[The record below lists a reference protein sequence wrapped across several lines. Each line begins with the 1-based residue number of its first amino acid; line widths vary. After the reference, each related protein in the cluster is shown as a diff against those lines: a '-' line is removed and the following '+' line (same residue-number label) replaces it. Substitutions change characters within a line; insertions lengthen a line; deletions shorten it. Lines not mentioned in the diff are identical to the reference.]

1 MKRTNVD
8 LGQESNAIN
17 SDIMDAKA
25 NLNQKDIEVQRIRQE
40 ISRSEDEGRFL
51 RNNIEEQK
59 RQLTNNY

>member
-17 SDIMDAKA
+17 GDIMDAKA

-51 RNNIEEQK
+51 KNNIEEQK